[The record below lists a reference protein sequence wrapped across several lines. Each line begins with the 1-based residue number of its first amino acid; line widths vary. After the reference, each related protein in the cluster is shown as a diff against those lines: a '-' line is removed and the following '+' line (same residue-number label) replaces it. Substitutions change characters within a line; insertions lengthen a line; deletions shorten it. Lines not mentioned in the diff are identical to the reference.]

1 MDKKQF
7 MAGTL
12 AALTVVGSTPAAF
25 AAQTDT
31 QVPYAVMSAQA
42 LEDAGISLLSQEE
55 GTTAPRASTLQDQ
68 INAATSGVETRITL
82 QGNVSE
88 DLTIP
93 ADKKIVLDLG
103 SFKLTNVS
111 DHTITNNGTL
121 TIEGTGTVDN
131 LTHKKAAIYNNEDG
145 TVVLKGG
152 TYTRSQEK
160 GADAS
165 NSGGN
170 SYYNIVNLGDMT
182 INNDVAVTSGGHY
195 SSLIE
200 NGFYNGNGKATNP
213 KLTINGGTFSG
224 GLNTVKNDDRGVLE
238 IKNGTFTNVSQAAVL
253 NWNEATIEGGE
264 FQANAGAQAVVLNGH
279 INDGMDQG
287 KLTINGGSFTA
298 SGSGTVIQEMT
309 NGAKSIGTVEIN
321 GGTFASESGKI
332 IGLTA
337 GNESK
342 AQITIV
348 KGNFSTSDKD
358 AKSALAK
365 YVDPSSELDADTGT
379 VTELPTERA
388 AASVGVKNYKTLTAA
403 INAAQNGETVVL
415 KQNVT
420 ESVTVPAGKEITLD
434 LAGNNITGVP
444 NKDGQS
450 RGIEVLGKLT
460 VKDTMANGLIVNGS
474 DVTYTSGKVS
484 GTDAA
489 IAALNGGEVIVESG
503 MYESTKNIGLSAVG
517 NITPGGNAVNSM
529 ITVKGGYVLAQE
541 YAASAQ
547 GRGAELNIVGGVLK
561 AKDNAVIGGN
571 GTKDDKADRGGTT
584 INISSGTMIGGI
596 LSDGYIACGVYH
608 PQEGTL
614 NITGGKFQITNG
626 VGVLIRAGSANITG
640 GEIVTT
646 GTVSGWVGDN
656 KINEGCHGIVY
667 DSASNYPGAAAADK
681 VAIGDTVKIVTEGSN
696 APVKMHRPADSK
708 DNKIEVTG
716 GSFSGSVD
724 AEYLKGLNA
733 ELKAGSGDAPYSYYV
748 DEAAAKAANEKNG
761 NTGTVKVLRMTAVSA
776 SVADPVKGTDLAT
789 SVTIPENAKYT
800 GSVEWLDGQTT
811 VTGKAKGGKTYTA
824 KITLTAKDGESFA
837 ESLNDTKVDGYTVAY
852 VNQKT
857 VTLTKTF
864 DATDAA
870 VLQGLTVTDYKGG
883 QKKDGDTI
891 EKSELTVKATYDD
904 GTEDANYQDYEI
916 VYANGDSLK
925 RGDTSIKVKKGDTV
939 VSSDFTISTV
949 DGKTVTADLFTFT
962 APTLTYNGSDQIA
975 AIQDAVSVKTEFAGK
990 VGTITVT
997 LKQAD
1002 ADVAAATNA
1011 GTYDIYVTC
1020 DAGTEYD
1027 AQTTPIKI
1035 GSVTIAQ
1042 KKLEAADFTK
1052 GANLVYNGMEQSA
1065 PVTTNLTDADYD
1077 VSGTAKLTDV
1087 SEQDVTITYTG
1098 KGNYTGS
1105 VNVTWNL
1112 EKAMPTAA
1120 DFTIPAQMTK
1130 TYTGS
1135 PLSADALTTNKTGM
1149 GGVTLKYAGSGTAP
1163 TYAGTYALTFDVA
1176 EGGNYAEAKGLS
1188 AGYFVIAAA
1197 EQNPSIT
1204 KTAAL
1209 TTGGKTLDL
1218 AALVQNAKGTVSFE
1232 IASGD
1237 AATLNGSVLTSDAAK
1252 SGEVKVTVK
1261 ITAKDENSD
1270 GTPEYSE
1277 YTGSAAITV
1286 TVSEQQKE
1294 TVAVAANDITVVYGG
1309 NAVSADKITGTAT
1322 FNGKAVAGTW
1332 EWKAGQAL
1340 TNVADSGKKTVVF
1353 KPTDPNTYADAETEL
1368 TLTIQKAKVTG
1379 TPSWTDIQSSGM
1391 TLADAKLGMGTLL
1404 PTGGTLAWTLPEN
1417 TVVQA
1422 NTSYE
1427 WTYTPADAANYET
1440 LTGSVTLLHRYY
1452 SGGSWSGS
1460 STYPVIAPRVD
1471 NGSIFVTPGSAS
1483 KGTTVTITVKPNDG
1497 YELSKLT
1504 VTDQSG
1510 NRLSLNDQGN
1520 DKYTFT
1526 MPSGKVNVDA
1536 AFSKI
1541 ETTMN
1546 FWDVKQGDY
1555 YYDAVK
1561 WAVEKRITEGT
1572 GANFFSPNASC
1583 TRAQMVTFLWRAAGS
1598 PAPKSTVNPFTD
1610 VSASDYFYNAVL
1622 WAVEN
1627 GITTG
1632 AGADRFAPGATVSRA
1647 QTVTFLYRANGS
1659 PAASGASFSDVAA
1672 DEYYANAVAWA
1683 VQNGITTGTGNGKFS
1698 PNADCTRGQIVTL
1711 LYRADTK

>member
-7 MAGTL
+7 MAGAL

-25 AAQTDT
+25 AAQKDT

-55 GTTAPRASTLQDQ
+55 ENETAPLASTLQDQ
-68 INAATSGVETRITL
+68 INNAQAGQQTTITL
-82 QGNVSE
+82 QGDTSE
-88 DLTIP
+88 NLTIP
-93 ADKKIVLDLG
+93 AGKEIILNLG
-103 SFKLTNVS
+103 TFTLTNKTKT
-111 DHTITNNGTL
+111 HTITNKGTL
-121 TIEGTGTVDN
+121 TIIGTGTVDN
-131 LTHKKAAIYNNEDG
+131 TTHGTAAVFNDVGG
-145 TVVLKGG
+145 TAVLNGG
-152 TYTRSQEK
+152 TYTRSQEN
-160 GADAS
+160 GQNAN
-165 NSGGN
+165 NSGDN
-170 SYYNIVNLGDMT
+170 SYYNIVNWGEMT
-182 INNDVAVTSGGHY
+182 INMGVTVRQNGHF
-195 SSLIE
+195 SSMIE
-200 NGFYNGNGKATNP
+200 NGFYNGDGKTNNP

-238 IKNGTFTNVSQAAVL
+238 IKDGSFTNVSQAALL
-253 NWNEATIEGGE
+253 NWNEATIKGGT
-264 FQANAGAQAVVLNGH
+264 FKADSGAEAVILNGY
-279 INDGMDQG
+279 INDSMDSG
-287 KLTINGGSFTA
+287 SLTIDGGQFVGVGNAAVIKQMPTDA
-298 SGSGTVIQEMT
+298 GS
-309 NGAKSIGTVEIN
+309 KSLGTVEIN
-321 GGTFASESGKI
+321 SGRFETGDGEIISVEAGTADMAKINIVSGSFS
-332 IGLTA
+332 TS
-337 GNESK
+337 NTESK
-342 AQITIV
+342 AKLGQ
-348 KGNFSTSDKD
+348 
-358 AKSALAK
+358 
-365 YVDPSSELDADTGT
+365 YVDPSSDFDVDSGT
-379 VTELPTERA
+379 VSATTAEQA
-388 AASVGVKNYKTLTAA
+388 AASIGTKNYKNFADAVAAVKDNETITLLKDVTLTADLS
-403 INAAQNGETVVL
+403 IENGKTFTIDLNRKTLSGADIFIKGSAFVTARNGKICGDVWLKTTNEDKPYNSFTLANDAEIETNGYGIVVTQL
-415 KQNVT
+415 SKGADNYGSTVNIQG
-420 ESVTVPAGKEITLD
+420 SVTGKESTLWV
-434 LAGNNITGVP
+434 LGNITTDLKTARNPVTVNVGSTAKLTNSDQTNTALQMAGACVVTVE
-444 NKDGQS
+444 DGAQIT
-450 RGIEVLGKLT
+450 GGTAIEVRAGKLT
-460 VKDTMANGLIVNGS
+460 VKGGTITGTGTATEVQPNGNG
-474 DVTYTSGKVS
+474 TSTKGA
-484 GTDAA
+484 GIG
-489 IAALNGGEVIVESG
+489 IAQHTTKQPIEVIISGGKISGHTAFFESNPQ
-503 MYESTKNIGLSAVG
+503 KNEGE
-517 NITPGGNAVNSM
+517 
-529 ITVKGGYVLAQE
+529 AQ
-541 YAASAQ
+541 Q
-547 GRGAELNIVGGVLK
+547 KIELNIAGGEFT
-561 AKDNAVIGGN
+561 ATNGGTNAV
-571 GTKDDKADRGGTT
+571 
-584 INISSGTMIGGI
+584 SSE
-596 LSDGYIACGVYH
+596 S
-608 PQEGTL
+608 
-614 NITGGKFQITNG
+614 GKTNF
-626 VGVLIRAGSANITG
+626 
-640 GEIVTT
+640 
-646 GTVSGWVGDN
+646 
-656 KINEGCHGIVY
+656 
-667 DSASNYPGAAAADK
+667 
-681 VAIGDTVKIVTEGSN
+681 
-696 APVKMHRPADSK
+696 
-708 DNKIEVTG
+708 VTG
-716 GSFSGSVD
+716 GTFSSPVD
-724 AEYLKGLNA
+724 KDYLKGLNA
-733 ELKAGSGDAPYSYYV
+733 ELKANSGNAPYSYYV

-776 SVADPVKGTDLAT
+776 SVADPAKGADLAT
-789 SVTIPENAKYT
+789 NVTIPADAKYT
-800 GSVEWLDGQTT
+800 GSVEWLDGQTP

-824 KITLTAKDGESFA
+824 KITLTAKEGESFA
-837 ESLNDTKVDGYTVAY
+837 ESLNGTTVDDYTVAY
-852 VNQKT
+852 VSQKT

-864 DATDAA
+864 GVTEAA
-870 VLQGLTVTDYKGG
+870 VLQGLTVTGYTGG

-891 EKSELTVKATYDD
+891 SKDELTVKATYDD

-990 VGTITVT
+990 VGNITVT

-1027 AQTTPIKI
+1027 AQTTPIKV
-1035 GSVTIAQ
+1035 GSVTIAR
-1042 KKLEAADFTK
+1042 KALEDADFTK
-1052 GANLVYNGMEQSA
+1052 GANPVYNGMEQSA

-1077 VSGTAKLTDV
+1077 VSGTAKLTNV
-1087 SEQDVTITYTG
+1087 SEQDVTIIYTG

-1105 VNVTWNL
+1105 VNVSWNL
-1112 EKAMPTAA
+1112 AKATPTAA
-1120 DFTIPAQMTK
+1120 DFTIPAQMEK

-1135 PLSADALTTNKTGM
+1135 PLPADALTTTKTGM
-1149 GGVTLKYAGSGTAP
+1149 GSVTLKYAGSGTAP

-1176 EGGNYAEAKGLS
+1176 EGGNYTAANGLS
-1188 AGYFVIAAA
+1188 AGDFVIAAA

-1237 AATLNGSVLTSDAAK
+1237 AATLNGSVLTPDAAK
-1252 SGEVKVTVK
+1252 SGEVKITVK
-1261 ITAKDENSD
+1261 ITAKDENND

-1332 EWKAGQAL
+1332 EWKAGQDI

-1353 KPTDPNTYADAETEL
+1353 KPTDSNTYADAETEL

-1379 TPSWTDIQSSGM
+1379 TPSWTEIQSSGM

-1427 WTYTPADAANYET
+1427 WSYTPADAANYET

-1460 STYPVIAPRVD
+1460 STYPVSVPRVD
-1471 NGSIFVTPGSAS
+1471 NGSISVTPGAAS

-1632 AGADRFAPGATVSRA
+1632 ASADRFAPGATVSRA

-1672 DEYYANAVAWA
+1672 DDYYANAVAWA

>member
-1 MDKKQF
+1 MDKKQL

-42 LEDAGISLLSQEE
+42 LEDTGISLLSQEE
-55 GTTAPRASTLQDQ
+55 ENGITPLASTLQDQ
-68 INAATSGVETRITL
+68 INAAEAGVETRITL
-82 QGNVSE
+82 QGDVSE

-93 ADKKIVLDLG
+93 ADKNIVLELTAG
-103 SFKLTNVS
+103 SKLTNVS
-111 DHTITNNGTL
+111 GHTITNNGTL

-131 LTHKKAAIYNNEDG
+131 LTHQKAAIYNNVG
-145 TVVLKGG
+145 GIVILNGG

-160 GADAS
+160 GADAN

-170 SYYNIVNLGDMT
+170 SYYNIVNWGEMT
-182 INNDVAVTSGGHY
+182 INDGAEVKSNGHY

-200 NGFYNGNGKATNP
+200 NGFYDGSEQSTNP
-213 KLTINGGTFSG
+213 KLTIRGGTFSG

-238 IKNGTFTNVSQAAVL
+238 IKNGSFSNVS
-253 NWNEATIEGGE
+253 
-264 FQANAGAQAVVLNGH
+264 QAVVLNWNQASIDGGTFQATGAKAVILNGH
-279 INDGMDQG
+279 IDDDADRGE
-287 KLTINGGSFTA
+287 LTINGGTFTA
-298 SGSGTVIQEMT
+298 AGNAPVIKEMTGSG
-309 NGAKSIGTVEIN
+309 ADAIGTVEIN
-321 GGTFASESGKI
+321 AGTFTTDSGEIIHLETANEGKAKI
-332 IGLTA
+332 NIISGSFSTS
-337 GNESK
+337 NIESK
-342 AQITIV
+342 AKLEQ
-348 KGNFSTSDKD
+348 
-358 AKSALAK
+358 
-365 YVDPSSELDADTGT
+365 YVDPSSNFDATNGT
-379 VTELPTERA
+379 VSAIPAEQAE
-388 AASVGVKNYKTLTAA
+388 ASIGTKNYKNFADAVAAVKDNETITLLKDVTLTEDLS
-403 INAAQNGETVVL
+403 IENGKTFTIDLNRKTLSGADIFIKGSAFVTARSGKICGDVWLKTTNEDKPYNSFTLANDAEIETNGYGIVVTQL
-415 KQNVT
+415 NKGADNYGSTVNIQG
-420 ESVTVPAGKEITLD
+420 SVTGKESTLWV
-434 LAGNNITGVP
+434 LGNITTDLKTAKNPVTVNVGSTAKLTNSDQTNTALQMAGACVVTVE
-444 NKDGQS
+444 DGAQIT
-450 RGIEVLGKLT
+450 GGTAIEVRAGKLT
-460 VKDTMANGLIVNGS
+460 VKGGTITGTGTATEVQPNGNG
-474 DVTYTSGKVS
+474 TSTKGA
-484 GTDAA
+484 GIG
-489 IAALNGGEVIVESG
+489 IAQHTTKQPIEVIISGGKISGHTAFFESNPQ
-503 MYESTKNIGLSAVG
+503 KNEGE
-517 NITPGGNAVNSM
+517 
-529 ITVKGGYVLAQE
+529 AQ
-541 YAASAQ
+541 Q
-547 GRGAELNIVGGVLK
+547 KIELNIAGGEFT
-561 AKDNAVIGGN
+561 ATNGGTNAV
-571 GTKDDKADRGGTT
+571 
-584 INISSGTMIGGI
+584 SSE
-596 LSDGYIACGVYH
+596 S
-608 PQEGTL
+608 
-614 NITGGKFQITNG
+614 GKTNF
-626 VGVLIRAGSANITG
+626 
-640 GEIVTT
+640 
-646 GTVSGWVGDN
+646 
-656 KINEGCHGIVY
+656 
-667 DSASNYPGAAAADK
+667 
-681 VAIGDTVKIVTEGSN
+681 
-696 APVKMHRPADSK
+696 
-708 DNKIEVTG
+708 VTG
-716 GSFSGSVD
+716 GTFSSPVD
-724 AEYLKGLNA
+724 KDYLKGLNA
-733 ELKAGSGDAPYSYYV
+733 ELKANSGNAPYSYYV

-837 ESLNDTKVDGYTVAY
+837 ESLNSTKVDGYTVAY

-864 DATDAA
+864 GATEAA

-916 VYANGDSLK
+916 VYESGNSLK
-925 RGDTSIKVKKGDTV
+925 RGDTSITVKRGETL
-939 VSSDFTISTV
+939 VSPAFTILTV
-949 DGKTVTADLFTFT
+949 AGKAVTADLFELS
-962 APTLTYNGSDQIA
+962 ALNLVYNGNDQIA
-975 AIQDAVSVKTEFAGK
+975 AIRNAVSVKTEFAGK
-990 VGTITVT
+990 VGNITVT

-1027 AQTTPIKI
+1027 AQTTPIKV

-1042 KKLEAADFTK
+1042 KALEDADFTK
-1052 GANLVYNGMEQSA
+1052 GANPVYNGMEQSA

-1077 VSGTAKLTDV
+1077 VSGTAKLTNV

-1135 PLSADALTTNKTGM
+1135 PLPADALTTDKTGM
-1149 GGVTLKYAGSGTAP
+1149 GDVTLKYAGSGTAP

-1176 EGGNYAEAKGLS
+1176 EGGNYTAANGLS
-1188 AGYFVIAAA
+1188 AGDFVIAAA
-1197 EQNPSIT
+1197 EQTPSIT

-1252 SGEVKVTVK
+1252 SGEVKITVK
-1261 ITAKDENSD
+1261 VTAKDENND

-1277 YTGSAAITV
+1277 YTSSAAITV

-1332 EWKAGQAL
+1332 EWKAGQDI

-1379 TPSWTDIQSSGM
+1379 TPSWTEIQSSGM

-1427 WTYTPADAANYET
+1427 WTYTPVDAANYET
-1440 LTGSVTLLHRYY
+1440 LTGSVTLLHRSY

-1526 MPSGKVNVDA
+1526 MPSSKVNVDA

-1561 WAVEKRITEGT
+1561 WAVEKGITEGT

-1610 VSASDYFYNAVL
+1610 VSANDYFYNAVL

-1632 AGADRFAPGATVSRA
+1632 ASADRFAPGATVSRA
-1647 QTVTFLYRANGS
+1647 QTATFLYRANGS

>member
-55 GTTAPRASTLQDQ
+55 ENETAPRASTLQAQ
-68 INAATSGVETRITL
+68 IDAAEANKETHITL

-93 ADKKIVLDLG
+93 ADKNIVLNLG
-103 SFKLTNVS
+103 GFKLTNVS
-111 DHTITNNGTL
+111 DHTITNKGTL
-121 TIEGTGTVDN
+121 TIEGSGTVDN
-131 LTHKKAAIYNNEDG
+131 ISHGRAAVFNDVSG
-145 TVVLKGG
+145 TVILNGG
-152 TYTRSQEK
+152 TYTRSKEA
-160 GADAS
+160 GTDAG

-170 SYYNIVNLGDMT
+170 SYYNIVNWGTMT
-182 INNDVAVTSGGHY
+182 INTGVEVNHTGHF
-195 SSLIE
+195 SSMIE
-200 NGFYNGNGKATNP
+200 NGFSDGSKQSTNP

-238 IKNGTFTNVSQAAVL
+238 IKNGTFANVSQAAVL
-253 NWNEATIEGGE
+253 NWNEATIDGGE
-264 FQANAGAQAVVLNGH
+264 FQANAGAQAVILNGH
-279 INDGMDQG
+279 IDDSMDQG
-287 KLTINGGSFTA
+287 KLI
-298 SGSGTVIQEMT
+298 
-309 NGAKSIGTVEIN
+309 IN
-321 GGTFASESGKI
+321 GGTFIASGNSAVFKRMTGSKSDSLGTVQITAGEFKSDSGKLFDLVV
-332 IGLTA
+332 G
-337 GNESK
+337 SDDK
-342 AQITIV
+342 ALV
-348 KGNFSTSDKD
+348 KVTGGTFATKD
-358 AKSALAK
+358 AESMEGLKNYIDASSKL
-365 YVDPSSELDADTGT
+365 DPGTGT
-379 VTELPTERA
+379 VIPQDAVASISGKYYTSLAEAITEAQAGDTIKLEDNVNITKYAEIRKALTIDFAGHTISSDTSGLDIYADLTLKGGTLNTNTWGIWIQDGATVNIEKNMTISADLQTELT
-388 AASVGVKNYKTLTAA
+388 
-403 INAAQNGETVVL
+403 NAPA
-415 KQNVT
+415 VT
-420 ESVTVPAGKEITLD
+420 
-434 LAGNNITGVP
+434 
-444 NKDGQS
+444 
-450 RGIEVLGKLT
+450 
-460 VKDTMANGLIVNGS
+460 IVGS
-474 DVTYTSGKVS
+474 D
-484 GTDAA
+484 
-489 IAALNGGEVIVESG
+489 
-503 MYESTKNIGLSAVG
+503 
-517 NITPGGNAVNSM
+517 
-529 ITVKGGYVLAQE
+529 
-541 YAASAQ
+541 SAQ
-547 GRGAELNIVGGVLK
+547 SVVNIEGTVT
-561 AKDNAVIGGN
+561 AKNNFAVSGN
-571 GTKDDKADRGGTT
+571 GTKGSGNVIINVKDGA
-584 INISSGTMIGGI
+584 NISSNESAVYMPNSGQLNIYGGTITG
-596 LSDGYIACGVYH
+596 ATGVYIKS
-608 PQEGTL
+608 GTT
-614 NITGGKFQITNG
+614 NITGGTIIGNG
-626 VGVLIRAGSANITG
+626 EEAAYDTRGDGASATGQAIVIDKCAYPGGTPAVTIGGGTFIAEKAKNVIGSYTG
-640 GEIVTT
+640 G
-646 GTVSGWVGDN
+646 
-656 KINEGCHGIVY
+656 
-667 DSASNYPGAAAADK
+667 ADK
-681 VAIGDTVKIVTEGSN
+681 DTD
-696 APVKMHRPADSK
+696 PVDKF
-708 DNKIEVTG
+708 VTG
-716 GSFSGSVD
+716 GSFSSSVD
-724 AEYLKGLNA
+724 VEYLKGLNA
-733 ELKAGSGDAPYSYYV
+733 ELKANSGNAPYSYYV
-748 DEAAAKAANEKNG
+748 DEAAANAANEAAGG
-761 NTGTVKVLRMTAVSA
+761 NGTVKVLRMTAVSA
-776 SVADPVKGTDLAT
+776 SVAAPVKGTDLAT

-837 ESLNDTKVDGYTVAY
+837 ESLNGAKAGDYDVTY
-852 VNQKT
+852 VNQDT
-857 VTLTKTF
+857 VELTRTF
-864 DATDAA
+864 DATETAA
-870 VLQGLTVTDYKGG
+870 LTGLEVTGYTGG

-891 EKSELTVKATYDD
+891 KKSELTVKATYDD
-904 GTEDANYQDYEI
+904 GTEDADYQEYEI
-916 VYANGDSLK
+916 VYANGNSLK
-925 RGDTSIKVKKGDTV
+925 RGDTTFK
-939 VSSDFTISTV
+939 VSSSNHESTYTFDAAV
-949 DGKTVTADLFTFT
+949 AGKTVTADLFTFT
-962 APTLTYNGSDQIA
+962 APTLTYNGSDQSE
-975 AIQDAVSVKTEFAGK
+975 AIRNAVSVKTAFAGK
-990 VGTITVT
+990 VGRITVT

-1002 ADVAAATNA
+1002 ADAAAATNA

-1020 DAGTEYD
+1020 EARTEYD
-1027 AQTTPIKI
+1027 AQTTPIKV
-1035 GSVTIAQ
+1035 GSVTIAE
-1042 KKLEAADFTK
+1042 KVLGDADFTR
-1052 GANLVYNGMEQSA
+1052 GANPVYNGTEQNA
-1065 PVTTNLTDADYD
+1065 PVTTNLTDADYE

-1087 SEQDVTITYTG
+1087 SEQDVTVTYTG

-1112 EKAMPTAA
+1112 EKAVPTAA
-1120 DFTIPAQMTK
+1120 DFTIPAQMKK

-1135 PLSADALTTNKTGM
+1135 PLSADALTTTKIGM
-1149 GGVTLKYAGSGTAP
+1149 GDVTLKYDGSGTAP
-1163 TYAGTYALTFDVA
+1163 TYAGIYALTFDVA
-1176 EGGNYAEAKGLS
+1176 EGGNYTEARGLS
-1188 AGYFVIAAA
+1188 AGNFEIAAA

-1252 SGEVKVTVK
+1252 SGEVKITVK

-1270 GTPEYSE
+1270 GIPEYSA

-1294 TVAVAANDITVVYGG
+1294 TVAVAANDITVVYDG

-1332 EWKAGQAL
+1332 EWKAGQDL
-1340 TNVADSGKKTVVF
+1340 TNAADSGKKTVVF
-1353 KPTDPNTYADAETEL
+1353 KPTDSNTYADAETEL

-1379 TPSWTDIQSSGM
+1379 TPSWTEIQSSGM

-1404 PTGGTLAWTLPEN
+1404 PAGGTLAWTLPEN

-1440 LTGSVTLLHRYY
+1440 LNGSVTLLHRSY

-1460 STYPVIAPRVD
+1460 STYPVSAPRVD
-1471 NGSIFVTPGSAS
+1471 NGSVSVTPGSAS

-1610 VSASDYFYNAVL
+1610 VSTSDYFYNAVL

-1632 AGADRFAPGATVSRA
+1632 TGADRFAPGATVSRA